1 MSLIESPPEDRL
13 PVETY
18 VAEYD
23 EGMIKEALERELR
36 RGGRIYYI
44 HNRVSGLPLIAERLQ
59 RLVPGINV
67 RIGHGQMSEDRLEDA
82 MMSFYEGSCDVLL
95 CTTIVE
101 NGLDVPLANTIIVD
115 GAENFGLSQL
125 YQMRGR
131 VGRSSRLAYA
141 YFMYRKN
148 KSLSEV
154 AAKRLQAIRDIA
166 MRDLEIRGAGNL
178 LGPQQHGY
186 IAGIGF
192 AAYCDLLE
200 QTIKRLRNGSLNMER
215 EPDPILEIPL
225 NAYIPD
231 SYIANPRYKLEL
243 YRRFVDLA
251 WGEEEDLMDE
261 IIDRFGTPP
270 EEVELLW
277 RLAKVRAVC
286 RKLRIRRINVRAG
299 MIRITFAEHSEV
311 NGEALVKMAEK
322 NSRYMKLEPGR
333 EMALLFRTSSLEIE
347 PLDWLEKNL
356 VKLIK

>member
-1 MSLIESPPEDRL
+1 
-13 PVETY
+13 
-18 VAEYD
+18 
-23 EGMIKEALERELR
+23 
-36 RGGRIYYI
+36 
-44 HNRVSGLPLIAERLQ
+44 
-59 RLVPGINV
+59 
-67 RIGHGQMSEDRLEDA
+67 
-82 MMSFYEGSCDVLL
+82 
-95 CTTIVE
+95 
-101 NGLDVPLANTIIVD
+101 
-115 GAENFGLSQL
+115 
-125 YQMRGR
+125 
-131 VGRSSRLAYA
+131 
-141 YFMYRKN
+141 
-148 KSLSEV
+148 
-154 AAKRLQAIRDIA
+154 

-311 NGEALVKMAEK
+311 NGEALALVKMAEK

>member
-1 MSLIESPPEDRL
+1 
-13 PVETY
+13 
-18 VAEYD
+18 
-23 EGMIKEALERELR
+23 
-36 RGGRIYYI
+36 
-44 HNRVSGLPLIAERLQ
+44 
-59 RLVPGINV
+59 
-67 RIGHGQMSEDRLEDA
+67 
-82 MMSFYEGSCDVLL
+82 
-95 CTTIVE
+95 
-101 NGLDVPLANTIIVD
+101 
-115 GAENFGLSQL
+115 
-125 YQMRGR
+125 
-131 VGRSSRLAYA
+131 
-141 YFMYRKN
+141 
-148 KSLSEV
+148 
-154 AAKRLQAIRDIA
+154 

-347 PLDWLEKNL
+347 PLDDFNRSR
-356 VKLIK
+356 VDG